1 MAGGAG
7 GFKRQGWAEDGWD
20 PRCWQR
26 GNGDSLQHGLRPQ
39 LGPDASKM
47 PSTGLNFPKEEGEN
61 LSVKSPH
68 FFCFLAKPRTGTRH
82 HPCACLLWPTL
93 FWGPGH
99 PWGAGPTSL
108 PNSSSP
114 CPPSL
119 AAGCRPGRA
128 DGLWVPGGSQD
139 RKQTR
144 PPWPL
149 CTTGTQPLG
158 EDVCIRIIWYQSCP
172 LK

>member
-1 MAGGAG
+1 
-7 GFKRQGWAEDGWD
+7 
-20 PRCWQR
+20 
-26 GNGDSLQHGLRPQ
+26 
-39 LGPDASKM
+39 M

-82 HPCACLLWPTL
+82 HPCAMSPVATL

-119 AAGCRPGRA
+119 AAGCRPSRA
-128 DGLWVPGGSQD
+128 DGLWLPGGSQG
-139 RKQTR
+139 RKQMR
-144 PPWPL
+144 PPWCPAHNWDPAAWGGHL
-149 CTTGTQPLG
+149 HNKDNLVPKLSPEVNCLDLGTVNKFHFFFPMFCQAN
-158 EDVCIRIIWYQSCP
+158 
-172 LK
+172 